1 MSKKQPQ
8 LIAYCVKNRGK
19 GQSAIWTKVGAAW
32 AHAGQPGFSI
42 ELDALPVNG
51 RLVLIEPK
59 EAGSEG
65 SEGGAE

>member
-8 LIAYCVKNRGK
+8 LIAYCVKNRE

-32 AHAGQPGFSI
+32 AHAGKPGFSI
-42 ELDALPVNG
+42 ELDALPVDG

-59 EAGSEG
+59 EAGSEAG
-65 SEGGAE
+65 TGRE

>member
-8 LIAYCVKNRGK
+8 LIAYTVKNRGK

-32 AHAGQPGFSI
+32 SHAGKPGFSI
-42 ELDALPVNG
+42 ELDALPMDG

-59 EAGSEG
+59 AEASEA
-65 SEGGAE
+65 SETSGD

>member
-32 AHAGQPGFSI
+32 STPESPASALNSMPFRWMAGWF
-42 ELDALPVNG
+42 
-51 RLVLIEPK
+51 
-59 EAGSEG
+59 
-65 SEGGAE
+65 

>member
-32 AHAGQPGFSI
+32 SHAGKPGFSI
-42 ELDALPVNG
+42 ELDALPVDG

-59 EAGSEG
+59 EVAPEAQNDGE
-65 SEGGAE
+65 